1 MSILKKIKDT
11 KNTQKNIFRSPF
23 SFDEAEAEEIE
34 KEEISEDI
42 GELPQIKPAKPHK
55 RRRKNFG
62 RPKIPKEERLV
73 KNISVVVTDAEN
85 KKIEK
90 LAKKSGLSKSNFVRR
105 IILDSIK

>member
-23 SFDEAEAEEIE
+23 SFDEADDKEIE
-34 KEEISEDI
+34 KEDISEDI
-42 GELPQIKPAKPHK
+42 GEFPIILTRPHK

-62 RPKIPKEERLV
+62 RPKIPKEDRLV

-90 LAKKSGLSKSNFVRR
+90 LAKESGLSKSNFVRR